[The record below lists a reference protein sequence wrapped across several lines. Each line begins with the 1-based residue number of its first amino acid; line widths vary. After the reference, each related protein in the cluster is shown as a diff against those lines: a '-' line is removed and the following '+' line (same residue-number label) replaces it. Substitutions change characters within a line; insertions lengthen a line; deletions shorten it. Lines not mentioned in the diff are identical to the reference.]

1 MKRFKIGLAI
11 SMAFLLVVLAGCQAV
26 GGLDINK
33 ALVDSLT
40 VKSSES
46 KQTMSLEIVPT
57 SSDLS
62 KEDKKMI
69 DLLNSFSISIDHA
82 ITQDSSTGSV
92 EGAISLDGIKLPFH
106 LSMDK
111 KTILLWVEGA
121 KQPLSI
127 SLDAIE
133 GADLSELELSNEKSL
148 ALMKDV
154 GKFFFKNVAN
164 PAKISVASVNEKVN
178 GEAVNLQKLHM
189 EIHGDELVGLVKSFL
204 TSVSKDKEGV
214 KELIGTLYD
223 VYYPIIETLIPMY
236 ADDYEGYYSE
246 YKESATFGTLESIIQ
261 DKEATVIYLA
271 NQLQKS
277 LDKLLVDY
285 DKEVQDLFTETPE
298 LNELFGKDTVLSMDV
313 MVDSKLNIRKQN
325 MDLTVQIPDVEGMPI
340 KQFKIHS
347 TSEIWHVNEP
357 VTVNKVDTSK
367 GVMELDLNDMMGMTP
382 GKTLRNFDQKSE
394 VYRFLKE
401 DMGIGH
407 KYITLDTVNYADDND
422 DDYGY
427 YALAFSIKNTTMV
440 PLRYVAE
447 QLDAQLEWDGASKTT
462 TITED
467 LTGSKIVL
475 KHNSKQ
481 ALVNGASVTL
491 AQPVTIV
498 DREAYVPLRF
508 ITEALGATYNLNA
521 DDQYIVIERK

>member
-33 ALVDSLT
+33 ALVESLT

-46 KQTMSLEIVPT
+46 KQTLSLEIVPT

-111 KTILLWVEGA
+111 KTMLIWVEGA

-133 GADLSELELSNEKSL
+133 GADMSELQLSNEKSL

-154 GKFFFKNVAN
+154 GKFFFNNVAN
-164 PAKISVASVNEKVN
+164 PAKISVAPVSEKVN

-223 VYYPIIETLIPMY
+223 VYYPIIKTLIPLY

-261 DKEATVIYLA
+261 DKEATVIYLT

-285 DKEVQDLFTETPE
+285 DKEVQDLFTESPE
-298 LNELFGKDTVLSMDV
+298 LNKLFGKDTVLSMDV

-325 MDLTVQIPDVEGMPI
+325 MDLTVQIPDVEDMPI

-347 TSEIWHVNEP
+347 TSEIWNVNEP
-357 VTVNKVDTSK
+357 VTVKKVDTSK

-382 GKTLRNFDQKSE
+382 GKILRNFDQKSE

-401 DMGIGH
+401 DMSISQ
-407 KYITLDTVNYADDND
+407 KYITLDTINYADDYD
-422 DDYGY
+422 DGGY
-427 YALAFSIKNTTMV
+427 YDYAMAYNIKNTTMV

-447 QLDAQLEWDGASKTT
+447 RLDAQLEWDGASKTT
-462 TITED
+462 TIT
-467 LTGSKIVL
+467 
-475 KHNSKQ
+475 
-481 ALVNGASVTL
+481 
-491 AQPVTIV
+491 
-498 DREAYVPLRF
+498 
-508 ITEALGATYNLNA
+508 
-521 DDQYIVIERK
+521 